1 MHKLI
6 RVLKKDI
13 KLVVGLMSGTS
24 VDGVDAALVKIHGN
38 GMDTKTEMIAFK
50 NYPYDEQVRKR
61 IFELFV
67 PGTST
72 VDKICHM
79 NFLLGEIFA
88 RAALDIIAE
97 TGYTP
102 EDIDIIGSHGQ
113 TIYHMPN
120 PIDDSGYNV
129 RSTLQIGE
137 SAVIAERTGIITVDD
152 FRVRDMAAG
161 GQGAPLVPY
170 TEYMIYRDK
179 NKNIALQNIGGISNV
194 TVIPANCSMDEVF
207 AFDNGPGNMVID
219 EVVKRITNENQNYDK
234 DGQMAGRGTINGMLL
249 DYLMNDKYFRLP
261 LPKTTGREY
270 FGSAYVDRLMN
281 RARELHIEREDLVA
295 TVTALTAK
303 SIADSYKYYILDEY
317 SLDRVIIGGGG
328 SYNKTL
334 LKFIKGY
341 LKNIEVITQ
350 ENLGFSSDAKE
361 AVAFA
366 ILANEAI
373 NGYANNIPKVTGAKR
388 PVVMGKIVI

>member
-67 PGTST
+67 PETST
-72 VDKICHM
+72 VDKVCHM

-97 TGYTP
+97 AGYTP

-194 TVIPANCSMDEVF
+194 TVIPVNCSMDEVF

-219 EVVKRITNENQNYDK
+219 EVVKRITNGNQNYDK
-234 DGQMAGRGTINGMLL
+234 DGQMAGKGTINGMLL
-249 DYLMNDKYFRLP
+249 DYLMDDKFFRLP

-281 RARELHIEREDLVA
+281 RARELNIEREDLVA

-303 SIADSYKYYILDEY
+303 SIADSYKYYILDKY
-317 SLDRVIIGGGG
+317 RLDRVIIGGGG

-373 NGYANNIPKVTGAKR
+373 NGYANNIPKVTGAKK

>member
-97 TGYTP
+97 AGYTP

-194 TVIPANCSMDEVF
+194 TVIPVNCSMDEVF

-219 EVVKRITNENQNYDK
+219 EVVKRITNGNQNYDK
-234 DGQMAGRGTINGMLL
+234 DGQMAGKGTINGMLL
-249 DYLMNDKYFRLP
+249 DYLMDDKYFRLP

-281 RARELHIEREDLVA
+281 RARELNIEREDLVA

-303 SIADSYKYYILDEY
+303 SIADSYKYYILDKY
-317 SLDRVIIGGGG
+317 RLDRVIIGGGG